1 MCLCITVCR
10 PSVLGRLAAEE
21 KAGRRDMPLSISVV
35 NRLSYC
41 FSVSRIWYTGPSGT
55 RIARLAVFFSP
66 SPPLRRTEV
75 SPPGLTTSL
84 SFCCRGKHLRPLVTS
99 TARWLTHV
107 LCKNFCVC
115 IRMSLCQSDN
125 CINQF
130 FYWRN
135 RHCADSVYGITL
147 FLRLIRHCLQLLV
160 DNSDINTVRNYR
172 RLMGHTQE
180 INKVAIFLA
189 YFPKMKVGLS
199 NHLSV
204 CVSVS
209 PTNNFWTAWYIF
221 MTFGMEVMP
230 FKGTS
235 MQYF

>member
-1 MCLCITVCR
+1 MSAQR
-10 PSVLGRLAAEE
+10 SGSV
-21 KAGRRDMPLSISVV
+21 GRRRESWKEGYALVYFGSKPVELLFQRVTNMIYGAIRNSHCSLGCI
-35 NRLSYC
+35 
-41 FSVSRIWYTGPSGT
+41 
-55 RIARLAVFFSP
+55 FSP
-66 SPPLRRTEV
+66 SPPLCRTEV

-107 LCKNFCVC
+107 LCKNFCIC
-115 IRMSLCQSDN
+115 IRLSLCQSDN
-125 CINQF
+125 SINPF
-130 FYWRN
+130 FYWWN

-147 FLRLIRHCLQLLV
+147 FLRIIRHCLQLLV

-204 CVSVS
+204 CLSVCVSVCPPLIS
-209 PTNNFWTAWYIF
+209 SEPLGRFSWHLVWR
-221 MTFGMEVMP
+221 
-230 FKGTS
+230 
-235 MQYF
+235 